1 MASWT
6 MKLGAVALCAAAL
19 AGCASTP
26 KESEPGWVGGDT
38 AHLAADKA
46 ACRQDSASIDPNSVS
61 GYSDPRYGVTSA
73 MSAAVAKSDP
83 LADHSAQAREAAFA
97 ACMGDKGW
105 HQP

>member
-1 MASWT
+1 MS
-6 MKLGAVALCAAAL
+6 LCAAVL
-19 AGCASTP
+19 GGCASTP
-26 KESEPGWVGGDT
+26 KETEPDWVGGGDT
-38 AHLAADKA
+38 AHLMADKA
-46 ACRQDSASIDPNSVS
+46 ACRQDSASVDPNSVT

-97 ACMGDKGW
+97 ACMSDKGW

>member
-1 MASWT
+1 
-6 MKLGAVALCAAAL
+6 MKLGALALCLAAL

-26 KESEPGWVGGDT
+26 KDSESWVGGDP
-38 AHLAADKA
+38 AHLAADTA
-46 ACRQDSASIDPNSVS
+46 SCRQDSASVDPNSIA

-73 MSAAVAKSDP
+73 MSAAVARSDP
-83 LADHSAQAREAAFA
+83 LGDHRSQAREAAFA

>member
-1 MASWT
+1 MASWM
-6 MKLGAVALCAAAL
+6 MKLGAVALCAATL
-19 AGCASTP
+19 AGCASSP
-26 KESEPGWVGGDT
+26 KETEPAWVGGDP
-38 AHLAADKA
+38 AHLTADSA
-46 ACRQDSASIDPNSVS
+46 ACRQDSANIDPNSVS

-83 LADHSAQAREAAFA
+83 LGDHRPQAREAAFA